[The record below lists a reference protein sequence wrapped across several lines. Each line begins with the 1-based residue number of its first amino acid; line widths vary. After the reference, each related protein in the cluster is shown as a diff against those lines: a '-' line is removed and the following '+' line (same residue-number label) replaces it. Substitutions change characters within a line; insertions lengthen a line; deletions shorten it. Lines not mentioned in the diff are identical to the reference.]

1 MTTQQNSPGN
11 TNKSSEKYW
20 TIAVWV
26 VYGLVL
32 SLLSEHWLIGV
43 IGALCF
49 AVASFFVLYDFRSD
63 SQRIQWKPWLV
74 TYAGSLGISMGTLL
88 FDSGSQ
94 CIIWSIVFLIML
106 RALYSESDSQK
117 NRKAKDVI

>member
-20 TIAVWV
+20 TIAAWI

-32 SLLSEHWLIGV
+32 SLFSEHWLIGV

-49 AVASFFVLYDFRSD
+49 AVASVFVLYDFRPGF
-63 SQRIQWKPWLV
+63 QRIQWKPWLV